1 MNQKIQQLEADR
13 GLLIRLVTTLRETD
27 DCRATQLL
35 NLIRSNSS
43 LEEIKVYVNDRLY
56 TESEKPPEFVDLAD
70 QLRPLSESEY
80 RSQRRILDV
89 RRRLTDIPTWKVPA
103 KPWSKITDD
112 DDFVSHL
119 ISFWFTWYHPY
130 FNWIDRDMF
139 IRDMQLGNPQTAKYC
154 SSFRVNII
162 LADACV

>member
-1 MNQKIQQLEADR
+1 MDQKIKELEADR
-13 GLLIRLVTTLRETD
+13 DLLIRLVTTLRETND
-27 DCRATQLL
+27 YRATQLL

-43 LEEIKVYVNDRLY
+43 LEEISVYINDRLY
-56 TESEKPPEFVDLAD
+56 TELEKPPELVDLAN

-89 RRRLTDIPTWKVPA
+89 RRLTDIPTWKVPA
-103 KPWSKITDD
+103 KPWTKITDD

-119 ISFWFTWYHPY
+119 ISLWFTWYHPY

-139 IRDMQLGNPQTAKYC
+139 IRDMQYGNAQTAKYC
-154 SSFRVNII
+154 SPFLVNII
-162 LADACV
+162 LAGACV

>member
-43 LEEIKVYVNDRLY
+43 LEEIRVYVNDRLY

-89 RRRLTDIPTWKVPA
+89 RRLRHSYLEGP
-103 KPWSKITDD
+103 
-112 DDFVSHL
+112 
-119 ISFWFTWYHPY
+119 
-130 FNWIDRDMF
+130 
-139 IRDMQLGNPQTAKYC
+139 GQTMDQNY
-154 SSFRVNII
+154 RR
-162 LADACV
+162 

>member
-13 GLLIRLVTTLRETD
+13 DLLIRLVTTLRETD
-27 DCRATQLL
+27 NCRATQLL

-43 LEEIKVYVNDRLY
+43 LEEIRVYVNERLY
-56 TESEKPPEFVDLAD
+56 DEPEKPPELVDLAD
-70 QLRPLSESEY
+70 QLRPLSEYEY

-89 RRRLTDIPTWKVPA
+89 RRLTDIPIWKVPA
-103 KPWSKITDD
+103 KPWTKITDD

-119 ISFWFTWYHPY
+119 ISLWFTWYHPY

-139 IRDMQLGNPQTAKYC
+139 IRDMQIGNAQNAKYC
-154 SSFRVNII
+154 SQFLVNII